1 MRASGDELQIDSS
14 MTRTRATRKKRVI
27 KKRWGI
33 TELPENSDLP
43 SDNIVPAEH
52 GQSCQLNFI
61 GVEILDSIHYRE
73 YEVTLRNLIKEKEL
87 KFGIYHHETLKA
99 LNLLALLLC
108 RMLNHSEAF
117 VIYKNVLAACDH
129 LNTTTLN
136 CNFYDECKITALNNL
151 GCIMVKRSQIK
162 EAVEHFDEALAIK
175 IIRFADMKIHCDNIA
190 HNQANMEF
198 MKHNYDAAATL
209 YKDVVPHRQFVSES
223 RNFHLCDT
231 RRSLAD
237 SLYLA
242 GKFCAAEALYR
253 YLLKD
258 LSLIA
263 GGRHTSLLYCE
274 KRLAS
279 TLLQQGKSEEAAI
292 VARSMLL
299 TFSSLEDAD
308 RATDAFNNPC
318 DEGVDIFVIVK
329 KIADLLFKRKE
340 YAAAE
345 NLYFKVLPHDLY
357 TVSDSIARCRVEQG
371 NPMGACKFYGSS
383 LKLRE
388 ERYGARHPITLFAV
402 FFLGDLH
409 AKSSNYDDA
418 LACYLRAFEVY
429 EQELGLNN
437 YLTLLTLDNAGKMY
451 DKLDRLNDAER
462 TFSRALTGFEIVL
475 GNYLTNR
482 PSRSNIP
489 Q

>member
-1 MRASGDELQIDSS
+1 MRASRDELQIDSS
-14 MTRTRATRKKRVI
+14 MARTKATKKKRVI

-33 TELPENSDLP
+33 IELPENSNLP
-43 SDNIVPAEH
+43 STNIVPAEH
-52 GQSCQLNFI
+52 SQSCHFI
-61 GVEILDSIHYRE
+61 GVEILESIQYRE
-73 YEVTLRNLIKEKEL
+73 YEVTLRNLVKEKEL
-87 KFGIYHHETLKA
+87 KFGIYHHETLTA

-129 LNTTTLN
+129 LNSTSLK
-136 CNFYDECKITALNNL
+136 CNSYDECKIMALNNL
-151 GCIMVKRSQIK
+151 GCIMVEMSQIK

-242 GKFCAAEALYR
+242 GKFCEAEAVYR

-258 LSLIA
+258 LTLIA
-263 GGRHTSLLYCE
+263 GKRHTSLLYCR
-274 KRLAS
+274 KRLAC
-279 TLLQQGKSEEAAI
+279 TLLQQGKSEEAEI
-292 VARSMLL
+292 VARSMLRS
-299 TFSSLEDAD
+299 FHSSED
-308 RATDAFNNPC
+308 TDTDTNNSQC
-318 DEGVDIFVIVK
+318 AEGVDIFVIVK
-329 KIADLLFKRKE
+329 RTADLLFKRKE

-345 NLYFKVLPHDLY
+345 SLYLKVLPHDQY
-357 TVSDSIARCRVEQG
+357 TVSDSIARCRAEQG
-371 NPMGACKFYGSS
+371 NPVGACKFYGSH
-383 LKLRE
+383 LELRE
-388 ERYGARHPITLFAV
+388 ECYGTRHPITLFAV
-402 FFLGDLH
+402 SLLGDLH
-409 AKSSNYDDA
+409 SKSCNYDDA
-418 LACYLRAFEVY
+418 LACYLRAFKVY

-451 DKLDRLNDAER
+451 DKLNQLNDAER
-462 TFSRALTGFEIVL
+462 SFSTALTGFEIVL
-475 GNYLTNR
+475 GDYFNE
-482 PSRSNIP
+482 
-489 Q
+489 